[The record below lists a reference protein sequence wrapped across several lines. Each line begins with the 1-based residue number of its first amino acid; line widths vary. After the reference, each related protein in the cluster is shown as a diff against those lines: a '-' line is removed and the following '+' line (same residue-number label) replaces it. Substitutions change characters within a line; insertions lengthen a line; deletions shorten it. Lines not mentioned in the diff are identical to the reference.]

1 MGHDDCIQFREL
13 RTDVVDNQ
21 IDTLTKAFQ
30 GLTVSCA
37 RCHDHKIDPIP
48 TEDYYA
54 LYGILNSSR
63 PVTRTLNLHDPGAAS
78 RSSMVQLK
86 GQIRKELADV
96 WLKETSLLARQLA
109 TALAWRRDAKDGAD
123 SAADLDS
130 LRIGL

>member
-21 IDTLTKAFQ
+21 IDTMTKAFQ

-63 PVTRTLNLHDPGAAS
+63 PVTRTLNLQGPSEES
-78 RSSMVQLK
+78 RTRLVQLK
-86 GQIRKELADV
+86 GQIREAALPSFAYV
-96 WLKETSLLARQLA
+96 MA
-109 TALAWRRDAKDGAD
+109 TAAP
-123 SAADLDS
+123 SAASRFAIAAPIPLEPPVTS
-130 LRIGL
+130 AT